1 VRAVVGVSAHR
12 GGDEVAAEGTLAAYR
27 AAIALGVDLLELDV
41 RRRPDGIYVCSHDP
55 LPGDP
60 ADPGDAPLL
69 GEVLRAAAA
78 AGVGAQIDVKE
89 AGYEPALVAFVSG
102 HALPRAF
109 YTTGDPAVIRRITD
123 AGGTALLTV
132 GAGLAG
138 LPPHQVV
145 RRIAG
150 DLWPNRRLRG
160 HAGAAVQFRFVN
172 PLLRRWL
179 AQRGMHLLVY
189 TVDGPASLWWL
200 LRRRGVTAVI
210 TDRPQRALSLRAR
223 SKVHPAA
230 GRDEDPPPR
239 T

>member
-89 AGYEPALVAFVSG
+89 AWWRSCPVMRCPGRSTRPA
-102 HALPRAF
+102 
-109 YTTGDPAVIRRITD
+109 T
-123 AGGTALLTV
+123 
-132 GAGLAG
+132 
-138 LPPHQVV
+138 PP
-145 RRIAG
+145 
-150 DLWPNRRLRG
+150 
-160 HAGAAVQFRFVN
+160 
-172 PLLRRWL
+172 
-179 AQRGMHLLVY
+179 
-189 TVDGPASLWWL
+189 
-200 LRRRGVTAVI
+200 
-210 TDRPQRALSLRAR
+210 
-223 SKVHPAA
+223 
-230 GRDEDPPPR
+230 
-239 T
+239 